1 MWSDKV
7 MESHMTE
14 KKDYIKEDYRVSTQ
28 EKYDAFVKK
37 RDESKM
43 LGELADIAK
52 KHGIKLEWTDYSD
65 RTPDH
70 YNVCRRGRWSE
81 WNPLVNDVDLYELLL
96 LTGLYVRSEVDLYKP
111 LKELCEE
118 IIIYRGEKNV

>member
-14 KKDYIKEDYRVSTQ
+14 KKDYIKEDYRISTQ
-28 EKYDAFVKK
+28 EEWEAFAKK
-37 RDESKM
+37 REESLK
-43 LGELADIAK
+43 EASDKEIISALAVIAK
-52 KHGIKLEWTDYSD
+52 KHGTDYSD

-70 YNVCRRGRWSE
+70 YNVCRRGRWRE
-81 WNPLVNDVDLYELLL
+81 WNPLENDVDTYELMINCGVYWLDI
-96 LTGLYVRSEVDLYKP
+96 RRP

-118 IIIYRGEKNV
+118 IIMYRGEKNV